1 VIAGAVIWLAYE
13 LIILI
18 GPSEF
23 RDAQYYVLGALGV
36 GLVVYLVQWLL
47 EPSAMRTEQGAHG
60 AEALEVAGQPAAS
73 GPGGPSPAAG
83 AAPGDGGAP

>member
-1 VIAGAVIWLAYE
+1 
-13 LIILI
+13 
-18 GPSEF
+18 
-23 RDAQYYVLGALGV
+23 V